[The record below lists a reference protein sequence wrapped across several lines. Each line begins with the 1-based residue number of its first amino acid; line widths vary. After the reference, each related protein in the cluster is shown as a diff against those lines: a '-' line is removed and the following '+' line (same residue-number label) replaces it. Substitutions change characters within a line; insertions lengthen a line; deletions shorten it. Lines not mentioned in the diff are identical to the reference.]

1 MTKILYGAG
10 RDTRE
15 MTNLKF
21 VWVVVVVFAQSFSCQ
36 TSVLHCYRYGQII
49 GKISISNSF
58 RNKTKTVSGKHY
70 TLYFGRATSH
80 GQ

>member
-15 MTNLKF
+15 ITNFKF

-36 TSVLHCYRYGQII
+36 TKCRLDHDSFVLKVLTAH
-49 GKISISNSF
+49 
-58 RNKTKTVSGKHY
+58 
-70 TLYFGRATSH
+70 TLPMHLYLTGSQLTYQ
-80 GQ
+80 GLEP